1 MPPKF
6 QDILEEKNQ
15 QYYPNIATILCV
27 LLLIPV
33 TSASVERSNL
43 SLKILTLRSIIGEEK
58 LNVQDGAI
66 DK

>member
-1 MPPKF
+1 MPQKF

-15 QYYPNIATILCV
+15 QYYPNITTILCV

-43 SLKILTLRSIIGEEK
+43 SLKILTLCSIIGEDR